1 METIV
6 ELFYPSPSFTF
17 LFLSYF
23 LFPFK
28 KKKIGFQCLDSRDVS
43 ETEGHGLSCFVAVVQ
58 DVISAHVFF
67 SSTTAN
73 IHFKILKK
81 LNSRMSKLELSS
93 RTNWC
98 STQVHLHNL

>member
-1 METIV
+1 MEF
-6 ELFYPSPSFTF
+6 FYPSPSFTF

-23 LFPFK
+23 LFPF

-67 SSTTAN
+67 FFSSTTAN
-73 IHFKILKK
+73 IHFKTLKK
-81 LNSRMSKLELSS
+81 LNSLMSKLELSS

-98 STQVHLHNL
+98 ST

>member
-1 METIV
+1 M

-23 LFPFK
+23 LFPFL

-67 SSTTAN
+67 FLAARLQ
-73 IHFKILKK
+73 IYILR
-81 LNSRMSKLELSS
+81 S
-93 RTNWC
+93 
-98 STQVHLHNL
+98 